1 MNKVPL
7 TLSFE
12 EDKLEA
18 MEIFL
23 KKENSSVQRKMEE
36 ALKKLYEEVVP
47 EAVRAYVDAKSGGK
61 ACVNSNVGS
70 HGSASSQSDGCPGRY
85 VQGKSGCCVHRG
97 SCGNSD
103 SGRECS

>member
-23 KKENSSVQRKMEE
+23 KKENSSVQTKMEE
-36 ALKKLYEEVVP
+36 TLKKLYEEVVP
-47 EAVRAYVDAKSGGK
+47 EAVREYVDAKSGGK
-61 ACVNSNVGS
+61 PKR
-70 HGSASSQSDGCPGRY
+70 SAPTPKPKPTPKPQTEPRKET
-85 VQGKSGCCVHRG
+85 VAHEQP
-97 SCGNSD
+97 
-103 SGRECS
+103 

>member
-12 EDKLEA
+12 EEKLEA

-23 KKENSSVQRKMEE
+23 KKDNSSVQKKMED

-47 EAVRAYVDAKSGGK
+47 EPVREYVDAKAGGK
-61 ACVNSNVGS
+61 PKRPTPAPKPKPIPKPKTEPKKEVAP
-70 HGSASSQSDGCPGRY
+70 HEQP
-85 VQGKSGCCVHRG
+85 
-97 SCGNSD
+97 
-103 SGRECS
+103 

>member
-23 KKENSSVQRKMEE
+23 KKENSSVQKKMEE

-47 EAVRAYVDAKSGGK
+47 EAVREYVEAKSGGK
-61 ACVNSNVGS
+61 PKR
-70 HGSASSQSDGCPGRY
+70 SAPAPKPKPTPKPQTEPRKET
-85 VQGKSGCCVHRG
+85 VAHEQP
-97 SCGNSD
+97 
-103 SGRECS
+103 

>member
-23 KKENSSVQRKMEE
+23 KKESSSVQRKMED

-47 EAVRAYVDAKSGGK
+47 EAVREYVDAKSGGK
-61 ACVNSNVGS
+61 PKRSVPAPKPKPTPKPQTEPRKETVA
-70 HGSASSQSDGCPGRY
+70 HEQP
-85 VQGKSGCCVHRG
+85 
-97 SCGNSD
+97 
-103 SGRECS
+103 